1 MLRCE
6 VCRERLIDS
15 LYGLLDPAEEA
26 DVAAHLS
33 ACTACATAKAEAATA
48 KGLFAR
54 AAKVS
59 FPEVHFQP
67 PSEVARPAPR
77 PLRDRITAWAVAA
90 AVLLAIGIGSFTGR
104 DWASYQA
111 LKPTVVAEL
120 AALNAEPV
128 EPDTKPRDASKATV
142 AAAQKT
148 HDAVIREW
156 VTADVADRSA
166 RSFTIDISGPVSATP
181 GAANEYSVTTKT
193 AAHVDAVLQD
203 ARGTVY
209 WKQSLATTDAPAK
222 LKLPATLWEKLPA
235 GANDLELRIVAT
247 ADATG
252 EKAELAEPIRI
263 LAPVY
268 STFLVTDKPMYQPG
282 EPVFFRSLTLDRTR
296 FQPPTAEHTLRVHI
310 RTPDGKPLPNAT
322 LTGLTQR
329 GVSCGTFA
337 LPAELPGGEYTLIAT
352 ELPNGWS
359 SDLPP
364 TGAPIVGERKFLV
377 NKYTPEKL
385 LKRLEFSAVS
395 FGVGDVVSAMISVND
410 GGRPLPKARLSI
422 QVFVGKDG
430 LPLDPNTL
438 PSMTGDNGSAVIRFT
453 LPPRAES
460 ADVRLSVTVGGEFPE
475 SIVRKVPVATKQ
487 LNVEFFPE
495 GGDLVAGL
503 PNRVYFRATTKLGR
517 PADIVGHL
525 HDGTRNV
532 ADLQTMTDAE
542 QPGANQGLGMFT
554 FTPEVGKTYTIQLL
568 KPQGVSA
575 VSVEKESLKAKPDG
589 TLLRIAQGVV
599 DANDPIRVTITSTR
613 NRTLYVGAYTRG
625 VAIAQQQVKAIAGQ
639 PVDVIL
645 TPVAGSPGGVTRVT
659 VLDESDAKPL
669 AERLMFR
676 RPKSQLIIN
685 FKANSDLFAPGD
697 RAQLDISAT
706 NETGAATAAILWAAV
721 VNESVATM
729 ADDKTDRQLPT
740 YFLLNG
746 EVQKPELLEHSDFFL
761 TSHPKAAVALDLL
774 LGTQGWRRFAE
785 QTGRFQTT
793 TEPADAD
800 KFRVSS
806 GMKPRWLRGGTLA
819 DDPVS
824 VRYMPQFDPASK
836 ALDEATANY
845 RNVLL
850 DAEETR
856 KVSVANRTMAATEFA
871 TNSSQL
877 AQYRDAIQ
885 SRTPWLAGVL
895 ALIGALAIVRGSR
908 AMRLGGFAFVSLAVV
923 LIAMYANTRGDI
935 GTAMIIEPKPVVEPE
950 PIPEPRDGRWMLE
963 SASKTSTHTPK
974 PSNRI
979 VSNDDPFALT
989 RDTIPAKGVRFAKGF
1004 TADEALG
1011 TTRVNAAGVEKI
1023 VRGQRAAITPPEFD
1037 AAKRVAKALTR
1048 SGTFVV
1054 REYAHAKPVAPTGD
1068 DTRTDFTE
1076 TVYWHPMLVLPED
1089 GKGRVEF
1096 QLSDALNP
1104 YRVLIAGHTLD
1115 GRLGS
1120 VTGLIEVRK
1129 PLAVDIK
1136 LPLEISATDRLVVP
1150 VSIANG
1156 TTTAM
1161 NVKLTAWS
1169 DHLPILATE
1178 AERTITVNA
1187 MSAVRMNVTL
1197 KPSIASGTAK
1207 LRLAV
1212 RAGTLGDSLERTT
1225 MIVPDGFPVAGT
1237 TNAILKQNAIAKLSL
1252 PAQLVPGS
1260 LRGKITVYANAMA
1273 DVQSGLSGLLREP
1286 NGCFEQTS
1294 AANYPNVLALDTLRE
1309 SGKSDPAMADRAKG
1323 MLERGYAK
1331 LTSFE
1336 VPKKADGRE
1345 GFEWFGKAPAHES
1358 LTAFGLMQLAD
1369 MSRVYPV
1376 EQTLIDRTRGFLL
1389 SRRDGRGGFQRS
1401 ADNHSFGAVP
1411 EAVANAY
1418 IVWAITEADR
1428 IGGKP
1433 TPLEIELTATFAE
1446 AMKSNDPYRLALIA
1460 NALMNRNDPR
1470 GDVARKSLAS
1480 LQNADGALPAAETT
1494 ITRSSGIDLITEATA
1509 LAALAWLKPPMT
1521 FTANA
1526 ANATAWLNTKRTPF
1540 GAFGATQATVLTLKA
1555 LVEKARLKNA
1565 APEKGEL
1572 IVRVADRIVAKQPF
1586 DTTSTEPIAVEFT
1599 DEIFGEGAKEIRIE
1613 TTATAAY
1620 PFSVAW
1626 TARGLK
1632 PETFLVC
1639 PVKLTTSLSQ
1649 PEATEGQTVQ
1659 LRVRVENATATEQG
1673 MAIAI
1678 IGIPAGL
1685 KLPADMKQLR
1695 EQRGIDYWE
1704 QRGRELILYWR
1715 GLKPMQNIELNFDVI
1730 ADVSGEFR
1738 GPASRAYLYYQPES
1752 QNWQDPLATRI
1763 LP

>member
-15 LYGLLDPAEEA
+15 LYGLLDLAEEVE
-26 DVAAHLS
+26 VAAHLS
-33 ACTACATAKAEAATA
+33 TCTACATAKAEAVTA
-48 KGLFAR
+48 QGLFAR

-104 DWASYQA
+104 DWAAYQT
-111 LKPTVVAEL
+111 LKPTVQAEL

-128 EPDTKPRDASKATV
+128 EPDTKPRDAAKATV

-148 HDAVIREW
+148 HDAIIREW

-166 RSFTIDISGPVSATP
+166 RTFTIDVSGPVSATP
-181 GAANEYSVTTKT
+181 GAANEYRVTTKT
-193 AAHVDAVLQD
+193 AAHIDAVLQD

-209 WKQSLATTDAPAK
+209 WKQTLATTDAPAK
-222 LKLPATLWEKLPA
+222 LKLPATLWEKLPV

-252 EKAELAEPIRI
+252 EKAELAEPIRL

-296 FQPPTAEHTLRVHI
+296 FLPPTADQTLRVNI
-310 RTPDGKPLPNAT
+310 RDPKGQSLPNAT
-322 LTGLTQR
+322 LTGLTLR

-352 ELPNGWS
+352 ELPLGWS

-364 TGAPIVGERKFLV
+364 TGAPVVGIRKFLV
-377 NKYTPEKL
+377 NRYTPEKL
-385 LKRLEFSAVS
+385 QKRLEFSAVS
-395 FGVGDVVSAMISVND
+395 FGVGDVVSAMVTVKD

-422 QVFVGKDG
+422 QVSAGKIG

-438 PSMTGDNGSAVIRFT
+438 PSMTDVNGSAIIRFT
-453 LPPRAES
+453 LPPG

-487 LNVEFFPE
+487 LNVELFPE

-517 PADIVGHL
+517 PADIIGHL

-532 ADLQTMTDAE
+532 ADLQTMTDVE
-542 QPGANQGLGMFT
+542 QPGANQGLGVFT
-554 FTPEVGKTYTIQLL
+554 FTPEAGKTYTVKLL
-568 KPQGVSA
+568 KPHGVDA
-575 VSVEKESLKAKPDG
+575 VPFDLKTKADG

-599 DANDPIRVTITSTR
+599 DANDPIRVAITSTR
-613 NRTLYVGAYTRG
+613 NRTLFVGAYTRG
-625 VAIAQQQVKAIAGQ
+625 VAIAQQQVKAEAGK
-639 PVDVIL
+639 PIDVIL

-659 VLDESDAKPL
+659 VLDESEGTPL

-676 RPKSQLIIN
+676 RPKSQLILN
-685 FKANSDLFAPGD
+685 FKANGNLFAPGD
-697 RAQLDISAT
+697 RAKLDISAT

-729 ADDKTDRQLPT
+729 ADDKMDRLLPT

-761 TSHPKAAVALDLL
+761 TSHPKAAIALDLL

-785 QTGRFQTT
+785 QTGRFQSTADV
-793 TEPADAD
+793 EP
-800 KFRVSS
+800 FRISN
-806 GMKPRWLRGGTLA
+806 GMKPRWLRGGTLV
-819 DDPVS
+819 DDTVS
-824 VRYMPQFDPASK
+824 VRYLPQFDPASK

-850 DAEETR
+850 ATEEAR
-856 KVSVANRTMAATEFA
+856 KVSANARAATATDFA

-877 AQYRDAIQ
+877 TYYRDAIQ
-885 SRTPWLAGVL
+885 TRTPWVAGVL
-895 ALIGALAIVRGSR
+895 AMIGALAIVRGSR
-908 AMRLGGFAFVSLAVV
+908 AIRLGGFAFVALAVV
-923 LIAMYANTRGDI
+923 LIAMFANTRGDT
-935 GTAMIIEPKPVVEPE
+935 GTATSIEPKPVAVPE

-963 SASKTSTHTPK
+963 SASKTATHMPK

-979 VSNDDPFALT
+979 ASNDDPFALT
-989 RDTIPAKGVRFAKGF
+989 RDAIPAKGVRFANGF

-1011 TTRVNAAGVEKI
+1011 ITRVNATSVEKI
-1023 VRGQRAAITPPEFD
+1023 IRGQRAAITPPEFD

-1048 SGTFVV
+1048 SAPFVV
-1054 REYAHAKPVAPTGD
+1054 REYAHAKPVAPIGD

-1136 LPLEISATDRLVVP
+1136 LPLEISATDRLIVP

-1156 TTTAM
+1156 TATAM

-1169 DHLPILATE
+1169 DHLPILVAE
-1178 AERTITVNA
+1178 AERTIAVNA
-1187 MSAVRMNVTL
+1187 MSAVRTNVTL
-1197 KPSIASGTAK
+1197 KPTIASGMAK

-1225 MIVPDGFPVAGT
+1225 IIVPDGFPVAGT
-1237 TNAILKQNAIAKLSL
+1237 TNAILKQNAIAKLSQ
-1252 PAQLVPGS
+1252 PAQIVPGS

-1309 SGKSDPAMADRAKG
+1309 SGKSDPAMADLAKG

-1336 VPKKADGRE
+1336 VPKKTDGRE
-1345 GFEWFGKAPAHES
+1345 GFEWFGKAPAHEP

-1376 EQTLIDRTRGFLL
+1376 EQTLIDRTRSFLL

-1433 TPLEIELTATFAE
+1433 TPLEIELTATFSE
-1446 AMKSNDPYRLALIA
+1446 AMKSNDPYRLALVA
-1460 NALMNRNDPR
+1460 NALMNRSDPR
-1470 GDVARKSLAS
+1470 GDVARKALAS

-1521 FTANA
+1521 FAANA
-1526 ANATAWLNTKRTPF
+1526 TNATAWLNTKRTPF

-1555 LVEKARLKNA
+1555 LVEKARQKNA
-1565 APEKGEL
+1565 APEKGVM

-1586 DTTSTEPIAVEFT
+1586 DTASNEPIAVEFS
-1599 DEIFGEGAKEIRIE
+1599 DEIFGGGAKEIRLE

-1620 PFSVAW
+1620 PFNVAW
-1626 TARGLK
+1626 TARAMK
-1632 PETFLVC
+1632 PESFLAS
-1639 PVKLTTSLSQ
+1639 PIKLTTSLSQ
-1649 PEATEGQTVQ
+1649 FEAKEGQTIS
-1659 LRVRVENATATEQG
+1659 LRVRVENTTATEHG

-1678 IGIPAGL
+1678 VGIPAGL
-1685 KLPADMKQLR
+1685 KLPADMKRLR
-1695 EQRGIDYWE
+1695 ELRGIDYWE

-1752 QNWQDPLATRI
+1752 QNWQDPLAIRI